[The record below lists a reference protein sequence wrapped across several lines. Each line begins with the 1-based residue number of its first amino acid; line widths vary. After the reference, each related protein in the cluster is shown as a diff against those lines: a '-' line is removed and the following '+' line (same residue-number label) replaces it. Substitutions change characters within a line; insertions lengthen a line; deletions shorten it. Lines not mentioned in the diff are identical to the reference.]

1 MSQGDGADCREHRFC
16 SLHQAFASFRAR
28 AVGAAAL
35 DRVGEQRRRG
45 HLRMSAAQPARSLP
59 IEELTTIT
67 RRMLV
72 ALGEDPE
79 REGLADTPRRVAE
92 SLPYLTDGYG
102 VDPRQVVGSALYEH
116 EGDDLVT
123 VRNIPFYAL
132 CEHHVLPF
140 FGRCHIG
147 YLPAGKVIGL
157 SKLPRLVDVFAHRL
171 QLQERLTRQIAEAID
186 HVLRPRGVAVV
197 IEARHLCVE
206 MRGVEKVD
214 SDTVTS
220 CLLGGFREN
229 AALRAEFLELVRR

>member
-1 MSQGDGADCREHRFC
+1 M
-16 SLHQAFASFRAR
+16 
-28 AVGAAAL
+28 
-35 DRVGEQRRRG
+35 
-45 HLRMSAAQPARSLP
+45 SLP
-59 IEELTTIT
+59 EPTRGLPLEELEHAT
-67 RRMLV
+67 RRMLI
-72 ALGEDPE
+72 ALGGDPD
-79 REGLADTPRRVAE
+79 REGLLDTPRLVAE
-92 SLPYLTDGYG
+92 SLTYLTDGYG

-116 EGDDLVT
+116 EGDDLVA

-186 HVLRPRGVAVV
+186 RVLRPRGVAVV
-197 IEARHLCVE
+197 MEARHLCVE

-229 AALRAEFLELVRR
+229 ADLRAEFLELVRS

>member
-1 MSQGDGADCREHRFC
+1 
-16 SLHQAFASFRAR
+16 
-28 AVGAAAL
+28 
-35 DRVGEQRRRG
+35 
-45 HLRMSAAQPARSLP
+45 MSAAQPDRSLP
-59 IEELTTIT
+59 IEELAAIT

-79 REGLADTPRRVAE
+79 REGLVDTPARVAE
-92 SLPYLTDGYG
+92 SLTYLTEGYG
-102 VDPRQVVGSALYEH
+102 VDPRQVVGSALYEY

-171 QLQERLTRQIAEAID
+171 QIQERLTRQIAEAVQR
-186 HVLRPRGVAVV
+186 VLQPRGVAVV
-197 IEARHLCVE
+197 MEARHLCVE
-206 MRGVEKVD
+206 MRGVEKAN
-214 SDTVTS
+214 SDNVTS

-229 AALRAEFLELVRR
+229 AALRAEFLELIRR

>member
-1 MSQGDGADCREHRFC
+1 
-16 SLHQAFASFRAR
+16 
-28 AVGAAAL
+28 
-35 DRVGEQRRRG
+35 
-45 HLRMSAAQPARSLP
+45 MSAAEPARALP
-59 IEELTTIT
+59 EDELETLA
-67 RRMLV
+67 RQMLA

-79 REGLADTPRRVAE
+79 REGLVDTPRRVAE
-92 SLPYLTDGYG
+92 SLIYLTEGYDA
-102 VDPRQVVGSALYEH
+102 DPRQVVGSALYEH

-132 CEHHVLPF
+132 CEHHLLPF

-147 YLPAGKVIGL
+147 YLPVGKVIGL

-186 HVLRPRGVAVV
+186 RVLLPRGVAVV
-197 IEARHLCVE
+197 MEARHMCLE
-206 MRGVEKVD
+206 MRGVEKTD

-229 AALRAEFLELVRR
+229 AALRAEFLDLVRR

>member
-1 MSQGDGADCREHRFC
+1 
-16 SLHQAFASFRAR
+16 
-28 AVGAAAL
+28 
-35 DRVGEQRRRG
+35 
-45 HLRMSAAQPARSLP
+45 MSAAQPGRSLP

-92 SLPYLTDGYG
+92 SLTYLTNGYG

-186 HVLRPRGVAVV
+186 RVLRPRGVAVV
-197 IEARHLCVE
+197 MEARHLCVE

>member
-1 MSQGDGADCREHRFC
+1 
-16 SLHQAFASFRAR
+16 
-28 AVGAAAL
+28 
-35 DRVGEQRRRG
+35 
-45 HLRMSAAQPARSLP
+45 MSAAQPARSHP

-92 SLPYLTDGYG
+92 SLTYLTNGYG

-186 HVLRPRGVAVV
+186 RVLRPGGVAVV
-197 IEARHLCVE
+197 MEARHLCIE